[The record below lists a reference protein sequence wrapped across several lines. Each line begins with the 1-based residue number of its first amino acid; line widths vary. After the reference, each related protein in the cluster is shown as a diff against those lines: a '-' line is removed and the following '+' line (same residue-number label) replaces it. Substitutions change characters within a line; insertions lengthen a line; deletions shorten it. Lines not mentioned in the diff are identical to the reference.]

1 MNSSFELVIENLA
14 INYKRTLLDLS
25 LNSAIIALHKDISPY
40 ASRVN
45 QISNMLV
52 SFMVFVIYKG
62 HTHLNNGSILE
73 HSAIAKETL
82 AIAIEQFGHTG
93 KRINRLKILRRS
105 SLVLKL
111 DIDIKGLSLEPFAET
126 CFEIKL
132 RVLQALKK
140 VQGRFAALI
149 DGDSTIKIK
158 DLLTIATTKTRELHN
173 CVFINCKM
181 PSGLT
186 TSFSRTYKIH

>member
-1 MNSSFELVIENLA
+1 MNSSFELVIENSA
-14 INYKRTLLDLS
+14 INYERTLLGLF
-25 LNSAIIALHKDISPY
+25 LNSAIIALHQDISLY

-52 SFMVFVIYKG
+52 SFMIFVIYKG

-73 HSAIAKETL
+73 HSAIAKESL
-82 AIAIEQFGHTG
+82 ATAIEQFGHAG
-93 KRINRLKILRRS
+93 KRIKRLKILGRS
-105 SLVLKL
+105 SLALKL
-111 DIDIKGLSLEPFAET
+111 GINIKGLSLEPLTET

-140 VQGRFAALI
+140 VQERFAALI
-149 DGDSTIKIK
+149 DGDTTIKNK
-158 DLLTIATTKTRELHN
+158 DLLTIVNAKTRELLN